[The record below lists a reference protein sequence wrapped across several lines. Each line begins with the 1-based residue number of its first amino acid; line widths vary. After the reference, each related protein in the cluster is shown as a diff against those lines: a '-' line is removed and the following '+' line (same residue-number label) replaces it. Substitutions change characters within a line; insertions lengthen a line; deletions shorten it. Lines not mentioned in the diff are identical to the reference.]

1 MNMLERYLHTIT
13 LIGGRYFVVAGIC
26 FFVFYILLK
35 RVLANK
41 KIQQRFPKIGDY
53 LREIGYSA
61 LTIVIFAAVPMI
73 FIHNETV
80 SKYTTLYAGINDYG
94 QLYFWAVFPIM
105 LFMHDTYFYWMHRI
119 MHHKKLF
126 KLFHLVHHQS
136 TNPSPW
142 AAYSFH
148 PLEAVVEAGI
158 LVVFLFTIPIHRLH
172 FFIFFMFMILYNVYG
187 HLGWELYP
195 KNFNKTKIGRW
206 INTSVCHN
214 QHHQFF
220 KGNYGLYFLFWDRW
234 MGTLREDYDTQY
246 EKVKA
251 R

>member
-1 MNMLERYLHTIT
+1 MIDKYIQTIT
-13 LIGGRYFVVAGIC
+13 LIGGRYFFVAGISFL
-26 FFVFYILLK
+26 FFYFLLK
-35 RVLANK
+35 GIVENK
-41 KIQQRFPKIGDY
+41 KIQNKYPRISDY
-53 LREIGYSA
+53 MREIGFST
-61 LTIVIFAAVPMI
+61 LTILIFGVVPLV
-73 FIHNETV
+73 FIHNKNI
-80 SKYTTLYAGINDYG
+80 SKYTTLYKNIDDYG
-94 QLYFWAVFPIM
+94 WFYFWSVFPVM

-148 PLEAVVEAGI
+148 PLEAVIEAGI
-158 LVVFLFTIPIHRLH
+158 LVVFLFTIPIHLIH
-172 FFIFFMFMILYNVYG
+172 FVSFFMFMILYNVYG

-195 KNFNKTKIGRW
+195 KNFNKTKIGKW

-246 EKVKA
+246 EKVKS